1 MRHLIDSCDRYIPF
15 CLIVIFTV
23 VSLCVCFNVFYLICH
38 NNNNN
43 TLVIFVKMYYAYNV
57 FMVQYKNIILS
68 INYELSS
75 NYTAHVILLI
85 YMDSI
90 KCNCMGLRK

>member
-43 TLVIFVKMYYAYNV
+43 NAEVEKRRKCGAGYLARRASFTPLCFSDFFV
-57 FMVQYKNIILS
+57 FF
-68 INYELSS
+68 
-75 NYTAHVILLI
+75 
-85 YMDSI
+85 
-90 KCNCMGLRK
+90 

>member
-38 NNNNN
+38 NNNNPFIFKNKYNN
-43 TLVIFVKMYYAYNV
+43 TN
-57 FMVQYKNIILS
+57 
-68 INYELSS
+68 
-75 NYTAHVILLI
+75 
-85 YMDSI
+85 
-90 KCNCMGLRK
+90 

>member
-23 VSLCVCFNVFYLICH
+23 VSLCVCFNVFYLT

-43 TLVIFVKMYYAYNV
+43 NNNNSCRWAWA
-57 FMVQYKNIILS
+57 IIAGS
-68 INYELSS
+68 CRS
-75 NYTAHVILLI
+75 A
-85 YMDSI
+85 
-90 KCNCMGLRK
+90 

>member
-43 TLVIFVKMYYAYNV
+43 ALQNNNSEGLPVT
-57 FMVQYKNIILS
+57 
-68 INYELSS
+68 
-75 NYTAHVILLI
+75 YTGSLT
-85 YMDSI
+85 YI
-90 KCNCMGLRK
+90 KK

>member
-38 NNNNN
+38 NMNNSNTNDNN
-43 TLVIFVKMYYAYNV
+43 K
-57 FMVQYKNIILS
+57 S
-68 INYELSS
+68 
-75 NYTAHVILLI
+75 
-85 YMDSI
+85 
-90 KCNCMGLRK
+90 